1 MAKEKTLV
9 TEVTA
14 LVTKGKALVIKRK
27 AFFRNGPPIIDRQ
40 RALVIERKDLGDQR
54 IVLGDKGDLKIW
66 AKPNSSPQGIKL
78 RARKFYYIYIL

>member
-27 AFFRNGPPIIDRQ
+27 AFFRNGPHIIDRQ
-40 RALVIERKDLGDQR
+40 RALVIERKD
-54 IVLGDKGDLKIW
+54 LGDKGDLKIW
-66 AKPNSSPQGIKL
+66 AKPNSSPQGIEL
-78 RARKFYYIYIL
+78 RAHRARKFYYIYIL

>member
-9 TEVTA
+9 T
-14 LVTKGKALVIKRK
+14 KRKALVIKRK

-54 IVLGDKGDLKIW
+54 IVLGDKGDLKYWQSLI
-66 AKPNSSPQGIKL
+66 APRRG
-78 RARKFYYIYIL
+78 

>member
-40 RALVIERKDLGDQR
+40 RALVIER

-66 AKPNSSPQGIKL
+66 AKPNSSPQGIEL
-78 RARKFYYIYIL
+78 RAHGP

>member
-40 RALVIERKDLGDQR
+40 RTLVIKRKDLGDQR
-54 IVLGDKGDLKIW
+54 IVLGDKGDLKYWQSLI
-66 AKPNSSPQGIKL
+66 APRRG
-78 RARKFYYIYIL
+78 